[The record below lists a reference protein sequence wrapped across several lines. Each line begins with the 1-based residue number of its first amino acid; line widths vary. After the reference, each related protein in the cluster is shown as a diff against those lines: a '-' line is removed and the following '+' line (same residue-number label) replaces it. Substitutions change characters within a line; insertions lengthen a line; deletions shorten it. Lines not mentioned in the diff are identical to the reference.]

1 MVVLKLLGLLL
12 IILALMALGA
22 DGLKSLELG
31 HIEIRSLAQLR
42 TLLLPDLY
50 TSFIGWSNSA
60 LPAGVV
66 TVRDAVFG
74 FPAWAVLGVLGIVIA
89 GLVRLADR

>member
-22 DGLKSLELG
+22 DGLRSLELG
-31 HIEIRSLAQLR
+31 HIETRSLAQLW
-42 TLLLPDLY
+42 TLLLPDVY
-50 TSFIGWSNSA
+50 SSFTGWSTSSF
-60 LPAGVV
+60 PAGLI
-66 TVRDAVFG
+66 TVRDAVLG

>member
-22 DGLKSLELG
+22 DGLRSLELG
-31 HIEIRSLAQLR
+31 HIEIRSLAQVW

-60 LPAGVV
+60 FPTGLI